1 MRVPLLDLRAQYETI
16 RRDAE
21 RAVAQVFADQQFVL
35 GPTVERFEAEMR
47 AYTGTRHAIGV
58 ASGSDALLLALM
70 ALEIGPE
77 DAVVTTPFTF
87 FATAGSITRTGAHLV
102 FADIDPETFN
112 LAPAAVA
119 AALAETA
126 RSARR
131 TVLMPVHLYGR
142 VAPMAALSRIAAEH
156 GATIVEDAAQAV
168 GARGPTGEGATV
180 RMAGTF
186 GLFGALS
193 FFPSKNLGAAGDAGM
208 VLCADDRM
216 AERVRM
222 LRTHGGVQRYVHER
236 VGVNS
241 RLDALQAA
249 LLSVKLRHLER
260 WNLARR
266 ERAAAY
272 SRRFREAGLE
282 PRWIRLPQDAGEE
295 HVFHQYVLRADR
307 RDELRATLGE
317 AGVETQVYY
326 PIPLH
331 RQPCFAPLGFRAG
344 QFPEAERA
352 SRECLALPI
361 YPELMDEQLDHV
373 VETVA
378 AFYRSQ

>member
-16 RRDAE
+16 RHDAE

-126 RSARR
+126 RSARL

-142 VAPMAALSRIAAEH
+142 VAPMAALSTIAAEH

-168 GARGPTGEGATV
+168 GARGRTGEGATV

-249 LLSVKLRHLER
+249 LLSVKLPHLER
-260 WNLARR
+260 WNAARR

-307 RDELRATLGE
+307 RDELRAALGE

-361 YPELMDEQLDHV
+361 YPELTDEQLDHV